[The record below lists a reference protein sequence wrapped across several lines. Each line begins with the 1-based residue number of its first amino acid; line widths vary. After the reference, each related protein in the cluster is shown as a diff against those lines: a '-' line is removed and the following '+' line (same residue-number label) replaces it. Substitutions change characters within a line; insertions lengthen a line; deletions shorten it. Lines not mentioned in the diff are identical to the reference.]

1 MLVEPDPNQYKK
13 LSVNRPKANL
23 SNKLI
28 YKENK
33 TLYFKLNGELSRIN
47 LNNNETRN
55 NLKLNSITLR
65 ELLDLN
71 KCPKIIDF
79 FSLDVEGS
87 EEDVLIDEVLD
98 KYTFLSIVIE
108 RVSLKLHNLLQ
119 KKGYIFI
126 MQNIYDYFYINKIIP
141 NHHRIVLNK
150 KKFIK
155 I

>member
-1 MLVEPDPNQYKK
+1 MERIACRARSKSIQK
-13 LSVNRPKANL
+13 LSVNRAKAKL

-33 TLYFKLNGELSRIN
+33 TLYF
-47 LNNNETRN
+47 
-55 NLKLNSITLR
+55 KLNSITLR

-108 RVSLKLHNLLQ
+108 RVSLELHNLLQ

-126 MQNIYDYFYINKIIP
+126 KQNIYDYFI
-141 NHHRIVLNK
+141 
-150 KKFIK
+150 
-155 I
+155 